1 MWFITTVVLL
11 LGGLLG
17 AANLIVTRKPN
28 AKELIDKLLPY
39 QGAIGVVMFLWGLW
53 DLIHLLR
60 TIGLVSYIPLWWLL
74 FLVTTATQL
83 GLGFLL
89 GYGLISRYVLSQSP
103 QAMEKGEKL
112 RAKLAVYQGPL
123 GVTAIILAGLF
134 ILMNLRVTSPAVW
147 H

>member
-1 MWFITTVVLL
+1 MWIITAFVLL
-11 LGGLLG
+11 CGGLLG
-17 AANLIVTRKPN
+17 AANLIVAKKPN

-39 QGAIGVVMFLWGLW
+39 QGAIGVVMLLWGLW

-60 TIGLVSYIPLWWLL
+60 TIDLVSYMPSWWLL

-89 GYGLISRYVLSQSP
+89 GYGLISRYVLSRSA
-103 QAMEKGEKL
+103 QAMEKAEKV

-123 GVTAIILAGLF
+123 GVTAIILAFLF
-134 ILMNLRVTSPAVW
+134 VLMNLRASGGVAW